1 MPETVLIILAAVV
14 ALIVVVVLLGMR
26 YLRADDEDDFE
37 DQTAGGRGHS
47 RSRGGHPS
55 RDHMRSGH
63 HDDDRQRA
71 RVDRDEAMRGSGR
84 DRDRSGAGDFAGAG
98 ASPRATSPAMSRG
111 STSRPGPARDSSGR
125 DSGARTAE
133 RRVPSRDGAGW
144 DDGARYAS
152 REPAPIQAARDT
164 RDGAR
169 RGDRARDDY
178 GPADRDDRAAR
189 NAGPP
194 RDRRAPGSREYDDR
208 DYQDRDNSDSLIS
221 ATASMSRA
229 SNGRGDSRPGGRDL
243 PSRDS
248 TSPGREDRDRR
259 GNSGPHARP
268 DSRKTNPGQSTRD
281 DALPEVKPRP
291 GKGTQSKSKRDD
303 DGDWPS
309 TEWDE
314 LSDVD
319 YWAELASDK
328 PLPSTPSAPPPSR
341 SARDRG
347 DVRSD
352 PVTGPTRSE
361 RREASE
367 RREPADRREPPERRD
382 LPERRKSP
390 DRREQSALPAARAP
404 RQTVDAAFAPL
415 SPEPVDAAFGA
426 RTEAYGS
433 TELRR
438 AIAAGTDPRPTS
450 TSGSGRIPQPLD
462 NDPLT
467 SPSFPRVAAD
477 DSRSYRRGRTD
488 TGPVSAPAPPARQ
501 QPGYPPA
508 PLHPPVSPL
517 DSQPG
522 RGRHSGG
529 YSVPAASLPA
539 VNSADYAA
547 APLAP
552 ADPYRQPG
560 AQAGDSYLP
569 PANGVYPNDGVTV
582 TYGAPMQPPGYAP
595 SLPVSPGYPG
605 PDSGSYSQP
614 MPSQPMPSQPGY
626 QESSPYYPAAQR
638 PDLGGYPSQQAAGYS
653 YGQASDAGF
662 VGHPPVGQSAA
673 SYMSYQSGVH
683 TDQAG
688 IYQMPGNQPGGLPP
702 AGGFG
707 PPSMQQVQPGYPT
720 APYTSAPYEPNGYP
734 TRTPET
740 DAAYPAD
747 PYGVDPYGYPGY
759 GTSRL
764 SERQWQLQRSSGPDR
779 SLGDG
784 WNDDESW
791 GVRPWSGRW

>member
-1 MPETVLIILAAVV
+1 MDGAMHETVLIILAAVV

-47 RSRGGHPS
+47 RGRGEHPS
-55 RDHMRSGH
+55 RDHMRSRH

-71 RVDRDEAMRGSGR
+71 RVDRDEAMRGPGR
-84 DRDRSGAGDFAGAG
+84 DRDRSIAGDFAGAG
-98 ASPRATSPAMSRG
+98 ASPRAASAAMSRG
-111 STSRPGPARDSSGR
+111 STSRPGPRRDSSGRDSAGRDGFDR

-133 RRVPSRDGAGW
+133 RRVPARDGAGW
-144 DDGARYAS
+144 DDSARYAS
-152 REPAPIQAARDT
+152 REPAPIQAARGT
-164 RDGAR
+164 RDGAG
-169 RGDRARDDY
+169 RGDRAWDDY
-178 GPADRDDRAAR
+178 GQADRDDRATR
-189 NAGPP
+189 NGGPP
-194 RDRRAPGSREYDDR
+194 RDRRAPGSRDYDDR
-208 DYQDRDNSDSLIS
+208 DYQDRDNADSLIS

-229 SNGRGDSRPGGRDL
+229 SNGRGDSRPGGRDV
-243 PSRDS
+243 PSRA
-248 TSPGREDRDRR
+248 
-259 GNSGPHARP
+259 NSGPHARP
-268 DSRKTNPGQSTRD
+268 DSRKTNPGLSTRD
-281 DALPEVKPRP
+281 DSLPEVKPRA

-352 PVTGPTRSE
+352 PDTGPSRTE
-361 RREASE
+361 RRDASE
-367 RREPADRREPPERRD
+367 RRETADRREPPERRD

-415 SPEPVDAAFGA
+415 SSSPVDAAFGT

-450 TSGSGRIPQPLD
+450 TGGSGRIPQPLD

-467 SPSFPRVAAD
+467 SPSFPRVTAD

-488 TGPVSAPAPPARQ
+488 TGPVSAPLPPARQ
-501 QPGYPPA
+501 QPTYPPA

-522 RGRHSGG
+522 RGRNSGG

-560 AQAGDSYLP
+560 TQAGDSYLP
-569 PANGVYPNDGVTV
+569 PANGGYPHDGVAV
-582 TYGAPMQPPGYAP
+582 TYGAPVQPQGYSP

-605 PDSGSYSQP
+605 PDSGSYGHPLPGQP
-614 MPSQPMPSQPGY
+614 MPGQPMQSQPMPSQPGY
-626 QESSPYYPAAQR
+626 QESAPYYPAAQR
-638 PDLGGYPSQQAAGYS
+638 PDQGGYPSQQAAGYS
-653 YGQASDAGF
+653 YGQPPDAGF

-673 SYMSYQSGVH
+673 SYLSYQSGVH

-688 IYQMPGNQPGGLPP
+688 IYQIPGNQSGGLPP

-707 PPSMQQVQPGYPT
+707 PPSLQQVQPGYPT

-740 DAAYPAD
+740 DGAYPAD
-747 PYGVDPYGYPGY
+747 PYAVDPYGYPGY

-764 SERQWQLQRSSGPDR
+764 SQRQ
-779 SLGDG
+779 
-784 WNDDESW
+784 
-791 GVRPWSGRW
+791 